1 MNVIMVNI
9 PRGRIKMGLKNKAYT
24 LGEEIAS
31 SITHGIGA
39 LLSIAALVLLIV
51 FAAIK
56 GTAWHVVSFSIFGSM
71 LVIMYIQSTLYH
83 ALTNKKAKSVF
94 RRLDHISI
102 FLLIAGTYTPYCLTI
117 LRGWLGWTIFGIVWG
132 CAIVGIVFKAISV
145 EKFKRFSTALFIIMG
160 WFIILAIRKMF
171 LSMQTTG
178 FIFLIVGGIFYT
190 AGAYFYSNKKIKF
203 NHAIWHVFVIGGSV
217 FHFFSVMSL
226 L

>member
-1 MNVIMVNI
+1 MS
-9 PRGRIKMGLKNKAYT
+9 LKNKAYT

-160 WFIILAIRKMF
+160 WFIVLAIRKMF
-171 LSMQTTG
+171 FSMQTTG